1 MHDEYFLRYTESI
14 ANEVICSFSS
24 KLGANL
30 FTMAIVQSFYE
41 NLGVNLKQIATQTLL
56 AASGAEKCAL

>member
-1 MHDEYFLRYTESI
+1 MHVYVTAVDISATLSHYYIR
-14 ANEVICSFSS
+14 
-24 KLGANL
+24 
-30 FTMAIVQSFYE
+30 IVQSFYE